1 MSSMSA
7 YFATVFRLTWSTRA
21 ASDLERPAASIDRI
35 SFTVSRGTVI
45 SSILPGRARQSNR
58 PGKPYGEGRAPGPR
72 GVALLLKLLN
82 FSCSRCSFP
91 SGYSDHFL
99 VNINTGEHAPG
110 ERRATQPRA
119 FGASERAAAARAP
132 ASRASSA
139 QEVAGLV
146 GCTVSAP
153 CKWER
158 EPLREEPPMPEDRP
172 SKPARTREGRPRPRR
187 TSPLSRPSSR
197 SSGPGAAS
205 RRVPSGSWEKGR
217 APARQTSPRTGRR
230 PCRSVP
236 RVPNGGRA
244 GFSRRSGWPCQATS
258 TSRERSAP
266 PTGTRRPA
274 GGSRRSSTPT
284 AAPTEGAA
292 PATSP
297 RRGARPS
304 GSAGSP
310 ASWPGRGSRPGAGRS
325 RSGATAPT
333 RARSRSIRA
342 TRSGRASQLP
352 VARGRDT
359 VLGPRRQEGPPRR
372 PQRLRMPLPVAR
384 VDIDLR
390 GGGNHPLDVE
400 EGQLSRQLPH
410 GGLLRHHEERDV
422 LREGLGGRQPGGARE
437 EDR

>member
-1 MSSMSA
+1 M
-7 YFATVFRLTWSTRA
+7 
-21 ASDLERPAASIDRI
+21 
-35 SFTVSRGTVI
+35 
-45 SSILPGRARQSNR
+45 
-58 PGKPYGEGRAPGPR
+58 
-72 GVALLLKLLN
+72 
-82 FSCSRCSFP
+82 
-91 SGYSDHFL
+91 
-99 VNINTGEHAPG
+99 NINTGEHAPG

-132 ASRASSA
+132 AFRASSA

-187 TSPLSRPSSR
+187 TSPLSRPGRPSPGPSSR

-205 RRVPSGSWEKGR
+205 RRAPSGSWEKGR
-217 APARQTSPRTGRR
+217 APARQTNPRTGRR
-230 PCRSVP
+230 PCRSGP
-236 RVPNGGRA
+236 RVPNGGRT
-244 GFSRRSGWPCQATS
+244 GFSRRSGWPGQATS
-258 TSRERSAP
+258 TSSRERSAP

-310 ASWPGRGSRPGAGRS
+310 ASWPGRGSRPGAG
-325 RSGATAPT
+325 
-333 RARSRSIRA
+333 
-342 TRSGRASQLP
+342 L
-352 VARGRDT
+352 
-359 VLGPRRQEGPPRR
+359 
-372 PQRLRMPLPVAR
+372 
-384 VDIDLR
+384 
-390 GGGNHPLDVE
+390 NF
-400 EGQLSRQLPH
+400 PH
-410 GGLLRHHEERDV
+410 SC
-422 LREGLGGRQPGGARE
+422 
-437 EDR
+437 